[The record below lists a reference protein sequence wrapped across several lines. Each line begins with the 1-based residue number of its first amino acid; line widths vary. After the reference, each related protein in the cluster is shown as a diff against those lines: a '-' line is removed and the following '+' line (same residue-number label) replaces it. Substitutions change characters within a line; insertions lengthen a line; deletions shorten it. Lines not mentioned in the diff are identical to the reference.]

1 MRWSHLFS
9 ISRSVLGELPWGAN
23 KWDGFMGNCCHSR
36 CWCKTNVS
44 SPIRSR
50 MITPM
55 LGAHSIEC
63 VNFIHCNLN
72 NQFCQQETHKQLS
85 MDFLSMD
92 YIVDE
97 LLVDELHCW
106 WNSCRWSGVEDFLKI
121 SRRFLIDFSKIFWRF
136 LKDFFKISQT
146 FLKDF
151 SKFFWKF
158 SEDFLKIFQRF
169 LKDFPKISWRFPK
182 DF

>member
-9 ISRSVLGELPWGAN
+9 ISRSVLGELLWGAN

-44 SPIRSR
+44 SPILSR

-106 WNSCRWSGVEDFLKI
+106 WNSCRWIWLSGRFPEDFSKT

-158 SEDFLKIFQRF
+158 PEIFWRFLEDFS
-169 LKDFPKISWRFPK
+169 KIS
-182 DF
+182 

>member
-44 SPIRSR
+44 SPILSR

-92 YIVDE
+92 YIVDG
-97 LLVDELHCW
+97 LHCRWITCW
-106 WNSCRWSGVEDFLKI
+106 WTSLLMKFLSMDLTEWKISWRFLQDFSKISHRFLKDFLKI
-121 SRRFLIDFSKIFWRF
+121 S
-136 LKDFFKISQT
+136 
-146 FLKDF
+146 
-151 SKFFWKF
+151 
-158 SEDFLKIFQRF
+158 QRF
-169 LKDFPKISWRFPK
+169 F
-182 DF
+182 